1 MFVNSQS
8 TLKCRY
14 ERFIVALEEATKD
27 TLPFLKEK
35 ALKVREQPHVF
46 CSFEAFFNFNRIVG
60 MVRVD
65 PELSCPRLPIY
76 IQKHWLEL
84 GDYLISV
91 FIQLYLDCTTFSGHC
106 SPQWLLRFF
115 SRGFC

>member
-1 MFVNSQS
+1 MVSSVHGDAMFVNSQS

-46 CSFEAFFNFNRIVG
+46 CSFEVLFNFSRIVG
-60 MVRVD
+60 MVCVD
-65 PELSCPRLPIY
+65 PELSCPRTPIY
-76 IQKHWLEL
+76 IQSI
-84 GDYLISV
+84 G
-91 FIQLYLDCTTFSGHC
+91 
-106 SPQWLLRFF
+106 
-115 SRGFC
+115 